1 MGSRQIQKKEYAK
14 KGDDRKKKSCKEEVE
29 KKNCRVDRTDQ
40 DQALIS
46 RDLNQ
51 RCVISTRSMEVQNLD
66 SVN

>member
-1 MGSRQIQKKEYAK
+1 MQKKEMTEKKNRAK
-14 KGDDRKKKSCKEEVE
+14 KKWK

-51 RCVISTRSMEVQNLD
+51 RCVISIRSMEVQNLD

>member
-1 MGSRQIQKKEYAK
+1 MQKKEMTE
-14 KGDDRKKKSCKEEVE
+14 KKKIVQRRSG

-51 RCVISTRSMEVQNLD
+51 RCVISIRSMEVQNLD